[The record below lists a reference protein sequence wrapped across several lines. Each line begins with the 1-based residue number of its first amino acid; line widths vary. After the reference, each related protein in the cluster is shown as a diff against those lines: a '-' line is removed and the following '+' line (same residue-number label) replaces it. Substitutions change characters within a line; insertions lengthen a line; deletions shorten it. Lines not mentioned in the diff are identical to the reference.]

1 MRMATETTSGPGA
14 PVVCR
19 YVRSKGAG
27 VTYGDPVRWD
37 NGYFPSA
44 VFWCLRT
51 ADAVGPDDSFVHPHV
66 CIVGRGCFCGP
77 ISDRADGD

>member
-1 MRMATETTSGPGA
+1 MRMARETASGPGA

-77 ISDRADGD
+77 ISDRADRD

>member
-1 MRMATETTSGPGA
+1 MRMATETTPGPGA

-44 VFWCLRT
+44 VFWCLHT

-66 CIVGRGCFCGP
+66 CINGRGCFCGP